1 MSKNKIT
8 RGKSGTSLDSSLEN
22 RLKGYALAA
31 TAAGVSVVA
40 FAQASDAEII
50 YTNVNK
56 PVILNGA
63 PLSLD
68 VNNDGVVDFTLTNFS
83 SLTGGLGFFFLAIA
97 PAQSSNEILQVT
109 SHKKAVAAALSAGHQ
124 IGAKSSFR
132 KNPPRLYMA
141 RDKFNTSTGSSYG
154 PWLSVEYAYLGLK
167 FVINGQTHYGW
178 AQVKFSQT
186 GGFRSAT
193 LSGYAYESIADQ
205 PIAAGK
211 KTGTDNEVNNGSPI
225 ATDVGHRVPTL
236 GVLAAGACCLLH
248 WRTGAEQHATLA
260 RELAQSKEP
269 ERGDR

>member
-1 MSKNKIT
+1 MSKNKLT
-8 RGKSGTSLDSSLEN
+8 RGKSGVSLDSSLDN

-31 TAAGVSVVA
+31 AGAGVSVVV
-40 FAQASDAEII
+40 FAQASDAEIV
-50 YTNVNK
+50 YTNVNQ
-56 PVILNGA
+56 PVILNGT
-63 PLSLD
+63 PLSID
-68 VNNDGVVDFTLTNFS
+68 VNNDGSADFTLTNFS
-83 SLTGGLGFFFLAIA
+83 SLSGGLGFFFLTIA
-97 PAQSSNEILQVT
+97 PTQGGNEVLQIS
-109 SHKKAVAAALSAGHQ
+109 SHKKTVAAALSSGHQ

-132 KNPPRLYMA
+132 KNPARLYMA
-141 RDKFNTSTGSSYG
+141 RNKFNTSTGSSYG

-211 KTGTDNEVNNGSPI
+211 KTGTDNEVNDGSSI
-225 ATDVGHRVPTL
+225 ATDVAPRIPTL
-236 GVLAAGACCLLH
+236 GVLAAGACCLSN
-248 WRTGAEQHATLA
+248 WRQGEQRAIFA

-269 ERGDR
+269 EHGDR

>member
-8 RGKSGTSLDSSLEN
+8 RSDVSLDSSLEK

-40 FAQASDAEII
+40 FAQASDAEIV
-50 YTNVNK
+50 YTNVSK

-63 PLSLD
+63 PLSID
-68 VNNDGVVDFTLTNFS
+68 VNNDGVADFTLTNFS
-83 SLTGGLGFFFLAIA
+83 SLTGGLGFFFLAAA
-97 PAQSSNEILQVT
+97 PAQSGNEVLQVT
-109 SHKKAVAAALSAGHQ
+109 SHGKIVAAALSSGHP

-132 KNPPRLYMA
+132 KNPPHLYMA
-141 RDKFNTSTGSSYG
+141 RQKFNTAAGSTYG

-167 FVINGQTHYGW
+167 FVIQGQTHYGW

-193 LSGYAYESIADQ
+193 LSGYAYESVADQ

-211 KTGTDNEVNNGSPI
+211 KTGATNEVNHGNPS
-225 ATDVGHRVPTL
+225 ATDVTPRVPTL
-236 GVLAAGACCLLH
+236 GVLAAGACCLPH
-248 WRTGAEQHATLA
+248 WRPGALQHATPA
-260 RELAQSKEP
+260 RELAQSKEA
-269 ERGDR
+269 EHVDN